1 VIDKTVLKINAF
13 IYDKVVSPII
23 QSRLNIKKKA
33 MLLTI
38 IQDPIEAA
46 LVGAT
51 LTLGLFCWFWVYI
64 LLSLTKNKFKHEYG
78 TKRNNILI
86 EMMHIKFYPII
97 VR

>member
-1 VIDKTVLKINAF
+1 
-13 IYDKVVSPII
+13 
-23 QSRLNIKKKA
+23 

-51 LTLGLFCWFWVYI
+51 FSLTLGLFCWFWFIFYYPY
-64 LLSLTKNKFKHEYG
+64 LNKFKHEYG
-78 TKRNNILI
+78 TKEIIFLNIW
-86 EMMHIKFYPII
+86 MMHIKFYPII

>member
-1 VIDKTVLKINAF
+1 
-13 IYDKVVSPII
+13 
-23 QSRLNIKKKA
+23 

-51 LTLGLFCWFWVYI
+51 FSLTLGLF
-64 LLSLTKNKFKHEYG
+64 LLVLGFIFYYPYLKSKFKHEYG
-78 TKRNNILI
+78 TKRNNIF
-86 EMMHIKFYPII
+86 EYMMMHIKFYPII

>member
-1 VIDKTVLKINAF
+1 
-13 IYDKVVSPII
+13 
-23 QSRLNIKKKA
+23 

-86 EMMHIKFYPII
+86 
-97 VR
+97 